1 MVRYNCAMKMK
12 YPTSVRLTEEAK
24 ILLRALAD
32 QQGIS
37 MGDMLEILIRDAA
50 RHANLGRKIE
60 KNPPR
65 LDETASPGDGRS

>member
-1 MVRYNCAMKMK
+1 MKIK

-32 QQGIS
+32 RLGIS

-50 RHANLGRKIE
+50 RHADLLYDSRANGH
-60 KNPPR
+60 
-65 LDETASPGDGRS
+65 